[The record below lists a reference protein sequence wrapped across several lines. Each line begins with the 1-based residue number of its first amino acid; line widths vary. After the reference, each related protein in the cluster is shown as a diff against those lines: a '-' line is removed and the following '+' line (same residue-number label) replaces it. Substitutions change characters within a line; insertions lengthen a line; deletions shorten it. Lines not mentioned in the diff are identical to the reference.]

1 MEYLGPLT
9 VLAGVIALGIMSPG
23 PNFLVVSST
32 AMHQSRRAGLAT
44 GVGVAAASATWA
56 VLTMAGLGLLIAHLP
71 WLYDVIRVAGAVYL
85 IWLGGKMIWKARAP
99 LPTVATPGGSL
110 LAHARKAFMVSMTS
124 PKSLAFYGSIFAVMV
139 PAHAPAWVYGVILVM
154 TTAISAGWYCSV
166 AWLLSGEV
174 VRRSF
179 LKAKPLME
187 TVMGLF
193 LVGLGA
199 RILAGR

>member
-1 MEYLGPLT
+1 MDYLGPLT

-32 AMHQSRRAGLAT
+32 AMQQSRRAGLAT
-44 GVGVAAASATWA
+44 GLGVAAASATWSM
-56 VLTMAGLGLLIAHLP
+56 LTMAGLGLLIAHLP
-71 WLYDVIRVAGAVYL
+71 FLYDVIRVMGALYL

-99 LPTVATPGGSL
+99 LANVATPTGSL

-154 TTAISAGWYCSV
+154 TTAISASWYCSV
-166 AWLLSGEV
+166 AWLLSGDA

-179 LKAKPLME
+179 LKAKPVME

-193 LVGLGA
+193 LLGLGVKM
-199 RILAGR
+199 LAGR